1 MLFVCEFNV
10 DISWF
15 DCLVYDGDE
24 LSSYDEQDFAE
35 QQRENDAEVMKRLE
49 LEIASETGLMAAGI
63 LLTV

>member
-1 MLFVCEFNV
+1 
-10 DISWF
+10 
-15 DCLVYDGDE
+15 